1 MSKKAIILPV
11 ILITLLG
18 VAAYS
23 LFRAP
28 ATPDGNINS
37 YLKGE
42 MAKLSLPEE
51 PQTLSSH
58 IIMRADGSPVALKE
72 LKGKAMLINLWA
84 PWCAPCRAEM
94 KELAHLE
101 KILGDEQ
108 FEVVAINANRGGI
121 AEAEETLK
129 EWGVEGLNL
138 YADPTMK
145 TMFDLAEG
153 ALPTSFVVDKA
164 GNIRAFYLGPLKWDA
179 PEALELFTALKEGK
193 L

>member
-1 MSKKAIILPV
+1 MSKKAIILPLLV
-11 ILITLLG
+11 IILMG
-18 VAAYS
+18 VAAYRV
-23 LFRAP
+23 FDTP
-28 ATPDGNINS
+28 ATVETGINS

-42 MAKLSLPEE
+42 MAKLTLPEK
-51 PQTLSSH
+51 PQTLSDH

-94 KELAHLE
+94 KELAHLQKE
-101 KILGDEQ
+101 LGDDQ
-108 FEVVAINANRGGI
+108 FEVVAINTNRGGI
-121 AEAEETLK
+121 PEAEETLK

-164 GNIRAFYLGPLKWDA
+164 GNIRALYLGPLKWDA
-179 PEALELFTALKEGK
+179 PEALELFKALKADE